1 MNTTWVIIVFFL
13 SLVFLLLGII
23 KLKMDSGMMMLL
35 TALLM
40 GILLGMP
47 AAELVSTT
55 ATGFG
60 NMMASLGIVVGL
72 GSILGSILS
81 ESGATD
87 QLALGLVKTV
97 GSKHAM
103 LALNGTGYLVSIP
116 VFLGPAYI
124 ILNPICTS
132 LA

>member
-72 GSILGSILS
+72 GSINW
-81 ESGATD
+81 A
-87 QLALGLVKTV
+87 
-97 GSKHAM
+97 
-103 LALNGTGYLVSIP
+103 VSSQSQ
-116 VFLGPAYI
+116 GPLISWHWGWLKQWEANTQCW
-124 ILNPICTS
+124 L
-132 LA
+132 